1 MALFAFW
8 RRRVAIDF
16 HRPLPA
22 TLRALRYDKGLSRA
36 RGARS
41 GRPKRGN
48 QPGECVWWWC

>member
-48 QPGECVWWWC
+48 QPGECVWWC